1 MINRI
6 LIRIKVVQILYSYLL
21 ARSEFK
27 IETVPD
33 NTTRDKK
40 YAYSLYFDFLLLILK
55 LSGYNINRFENNTSS
70 QFELVYNSKLAKALI
85 EIDEVKNIIA
95 KNQSDF
101 CHLDSVLNEVFNIIK
116 NSSAYK
122 DFKKI
127 KQPEIKDEVKLWSII
142 FHSIILKNESFI
154 DACRINDNFTIKG
167 YEMGINL
174 IVDTLLSYSE
184 ICTTLSD
191 ARKSLYKSLDKS
203 YELYFSIFKLM
214 IDLTQMQY
222 QRIDAAKT
230 KYLPTIEDLNPNT
243 RFIENRLIQS
253 IENNQEF
260 KDYIAKNPINWSDD
274 PIYLKSILD
283 KIISSDIYLEYMNA
297 ESNYYADDCNFW
309 RNILKNIIFNDDD
322 FHDALETKS
331 SYWNDDLHIIGTFVL
346 KTIKQ
351 FSNNEGENASFI
363 PQFKDKEDADFG
375 PILFAE
381 TINNFNTYRGYIEQF
396 ISKQWDSER
405 LAFMDIIIMTTAI
418 AEMIKFPLIPIPVT
432 LNEYIEI
439 ANNYSTAKSGQF
451 INGILYSVINYLK
464 EEGILNK

>member
-21 ARSEFK
+21 SRSEFK
-27 IETVPD
+27 IETLPD
-33 NTTRDKK
+33 NATRDKK

-55 LSGYNINRFENNTSS
+55 LSGYNINRAENKASS

-85 EIDEVKNIIA
+85 EIDEVKNILA
-95 KNQSDF
+95 KHQSDI
-101 CHLDSVLNEVFNIIK
+101 CNLDSILNEIYNIIR
-116 NSSAYK
+116 NSSVYK

-127 KQPEIKDEVKLWSII
+127 KQPEIKDEVKLWNII
-142 FHSIILKNESFI
+142 FRSIILKNESFI
-154 DACRINDNFTIKG
+154 DACRINNNFTIKG

-230 KYLPTIEDLNPNT
+230 KYLPTAEDLNPNT
-243 RFIENRLIQS
+243 RFIDNRLIQS

-260 KDYIAKNPINWSDD
+260 IDYIAKNPISWNDD
-274 PIYLKSILD
+274 PLYLKSILD
-283 KIISSDIYLEYMNA
+283 KIISSDIYEEYMNA
-297 ESNYYADDCNFW
+297 KSNSYADDCNFW
-309 RNILKNIIFNDDD
+309 RNILKNILFNDDD
-322 FHDALETKS
+322 FQDALEAKS

-351 FSNNEGENASFI
+351 FSNNNGDNISFI
-363 PQFKDKEDADFG
+363 PQFKDNEDAEFG

>member
-243 RFIENRLIQS
+243 RFIDNRLIQS

-260 KDYIAKNPINWSDD
+260 KDYIAKNPINWNDD

-297 ESNYYADDCNFW
+297 KSNCYADDCNFW

>member
-127 KQPEIKDEVKLWSII
+127 KQPEINDEVKLWSII

-222 QRIDAAKT
+222 QRIDAAKN
-230 KYLPTIEDLNPNT
+230 KYLPSIEDLNPNT
-243 RFIENRLIQS
+243 RFIDNRLIQS

-260 KDYIAKNPINWSDD
+260 KDYIAKNPINWNDD

-297 ESNYYADDCNFW
+297 ESNCYADDCNFW

-351 FSNNEGENASFI
+351 FSNNQGENASFI

>member
-21 ARSEFK
+21 SRSEFK
-27 IETVPD
+27 IETLPD
-33 NTTRDKK
+33 NATRDKK

-55 LSGYNINRFENNTSS
+55 LSGYNITRAENKTSS
-70 QFELVYNSKLAKALI
+70 QFELVYNSKLAQALI
-85 EIDEVKNIIA
+85 EIDEVKNILA
-95 KNQSDF
+95 KHQSDI
-101 CHLDSVLNEVFNIIK
+101 CHLDSILNDIYNIIR
-116 NSSAYK
+116 NSSVYK

-127 KQPEIKDEVKLWSII
+127 KQPEIKDEVKLWNII
-142 FHSIILKNESFI
+142 FRSIILKNESFI
-154 DACRINDNFTIKG
+154 DACRTNNNFTIKG

-230 KYLPTIEDLNPNT
+230 KYLPTAEDLNPNT
-243 RFIENRLIQS
+243 RFIDNRLIQS

-260 KDYIAKNPINWSDD
+260 IDYIAKSPISWNDD
-274 PIYLKSILD
+274 PLYLKSILD
-283 KIISSDIYLEYMNA
+283 KIISSDIYEEYMNA
-297 ESNYYADDCNFW
+297 KSNNYADDCNFW
-309 RNILKNIIFNDDD
+309 RNILKNILFNDDD
-322 FHDALETKS
+322 FQDALEAKS

-351 FSNNEGENASFI
+351 FSNNNGDNISFI
-363 PQFKDKEDADFG
+363 PQFKDNEDAEFG

>member
-55 LSGYNINRFENNTSS
+55 LSGYNINRSENNISS

-297 ESNYYADDCNFW
+297 ESHCYADECNLW